1 MIMTKNMKTQ
11 NHLVRSFKKMPVFFS
26 KECHPEVTEEL
37 LAVLFEE
44 SGIEPI
50 CFEKSEKS
58 EDGTLDHEDIVAP
71 LMIQADVEIICPLIH
86 FFDSDVFVLN
96 YRKYYDL

>member
-1 MIMTKNMKTQ
+1 MTKNMKIQ
-11 NHLVRSFKKMPVFFS
+11 NHSVKASKKMPVFFS

-50 CFEKSEKS
+50 CFEKSEKF

>member
-1 MIMTKNMKTQ
+1 MKIQ
-11 NHLVRSFKKMPVFFS
+11 NHSVKASKKMPVFFS

-37 LAVLFEE
+37 LAVLFED